1 MLVRHMNASRARRL
15 FLTAVLLLVLL
26 LVPAARAQEDDRAPV
41 RLDGRTLFRVGPAGE
56 LDAAARA
63 RRVELRLEA
72 LLDSPETID
81 PAVVEL
87 AETDTD
93 ERLIT
98 VNAAPVVTVT
108 AADADEN
115 LTTVEE
121 LADRWAGVID
131 DALLQARARRSARPE
146 VLLVIEAAFVRLAES
161 ARTVLPRALATL
173 LILALFGLLAWL
185 VRGLLTRLF
194 AVIIQDRTT
203 ENLIRQSVYYAIWLL
218 GIIIAVNAL
227 GFDPQALATGLGL
240 TSLALGFALQDVLSN
255 FVSGLLI
262 LVMRPFELGDEIVI
276 GETEGAVERI
286 DLRATQIR
294 TYDGRVVLVP
304 NAEVF
309 TLRVIN
315 NTASTTRRGSLVFPL
330 GYDNDLPRVMAI
342 MKRAIDE
349 TPGVLIKP
357 PNTIIVREFTD
368 ADIILELRFWTES
381 TRRDFL
387 DAASHVAQS
396 VVAALKREG
405 IPLPEADMRYLQWWD
420 DYRRER
426 GVGADEPPLP
436 DAGP

>member
-1 MLVRHMNASRARRL
+1 MNASRARRL
-15 FLTAVLLLVLL
+15 FLLAALLAAIVI
-26 LVPAARAQEDDRAPV
+26 VPAARAQEDDRAPV
-41 RLDGRTLFRVGPAGE
+41 RLDGRTLFRVGPSGE

-72 LLDSPETID
+72 LLDSPEVIN

-98 VNAAPVVTVT
+98 VNAAPIVTVT

-115 LTTVEE
+115 LTSVEE

-131 DALLQARARRSARPE
+131 DALIDARARRSARPE
-146 VLLVIEAAFVRLAES
+146 VLVVIEAAFVRLAES

-405 IPLPEADMRYLQWWD
+405 IPLPEADMRYFQWWD

>member
-1 MLVRHMNASRARRL
+1 MNASCARRL
-15 FLTAVLLLVLL
+15 FLLAALLAAIVI
-26 LVPAARAQEDDRAPV
+26 VPAARAQEDDRAPV
-41 RLDGRTLFRVGPAGE
+41 RLDGRTLFRVGPSGE

-72 LLDSPETID
+72 LLDSPEVIN

-98 VNAAPVVTVT
+98 VNAAPIVTVT

-115 LTTVEE
+115 LTSVEE

-131 DALLQARARRSARPE
+131 DALIDARARRSARPE
-146 VLLVIEAAFVRLAES
+146 VLVVIEAAFVRLAES
-161 ARTVLPRALATL
+161 ARTVLPRALATF
-173 LILALFGLLAWL
+173 LILALFGLIAWL

-194 AVIIQDRTT
+194 AIVIQDRTT
-203 ENLIRQSVYYAIWLL
+203 ENLIRQIVYYAIWVL
-218 GIIIAVNAL
+218 GFIIAVNAL

-240 TSLALGFALQDVLSN
+240 SSLALGFALKDILSN

-262 LVMRPFELGDEIVI
+262 LVMRPFELGDEIVV
-276 GETEGAVERI
+276 GDTEGSVEGI

-294 TYDGRVVLVP
+294 TYDGRIVLVP
-304 NAEVF
+304 NAELF
-309 TLRVIN
+309 TLRVTN
-315 NTASTTRRGSLVFPL
+315 NTATPTRRGSLVFPL
-330 GYDNDLPRVMAI
+330 GYDNDLPRVMEI
-342 MKRAIDE
+342 MKQAIAE
-349 TPGVLIKP
+349 TPGVLTKP

-405 IPLPEADMRYLQWWD
+405 IPLPEADLRYLQWWD

-426 GVGADEPPLP
+426 GIGVDGRPLGSRSV
-436 DAGP
+436 DQ

>member
-1 MLVRHMNASRARRL
+1 MNASRARHL
-15 FLTAVLLLVLL
+15 FLLVALLAATALVS
-26 LVPAARAQEDDRAPV
+26 VARAQEDDRAPV
-41 RLDGRTLFRVGPAGE
+41 RLDGRTLFRVGPSGE

-63 RRVELRLEA
+63 RRIELRLEA
-72 LLDSPETID
+72 LLDSPERIES
-81 PAVVEL
+81 AVIQL

-98 VNAAPVVTVT
+98 VNAAPIVTVT

-115 LTTVEE
+115 LTSVEE

-131 DALLQARARRSARPE
+131 DALLEARARRTARPE
-146 VLLVIEAAFVRLAES
+146 VLVVIEAAFVRLAES
-161 ARTVLPRALATL
+161 ARTVLPRALATIM
-173 LILALFGLLAWL
+173 ILALFGLIAWL
-185 VRGLLTRLF
+185 VRALLARLF
-194 AVIIQDRTT
+194 AVVIQDRTT
-203 ENLIRQSVYYAIWLL
+203 ENLIRQIVYYTIWLL

-240 TSLALGFALQDVLSN
+240 TSLALGFALKDILSN

-262 LVMRPFELGDEIVI
+262 LVMRPFELGDEIVV
-276 GETEGAVERI
+276 GDTEGSVEGI

-294 TYDGRVVLVP
+294 TYDGRIVLVP
-304 NAEVF
+304 NAELF
-309 TLRVIN
+309 TQRVTN
-315 NTASTTRRGSLVFPL
+315 NTATPTRRGTLVFPL

-342 MKRAIDE
+342 MKRAIDD
-349 TPGVLIKP
+349 TPGVLTKP
-357 PNTIIVREFTD
+357 PNTVIVREFTD

-396 VVAALKREG
+396 VVAAMKREG
-405 IPLPEADMRYLQWWD
+405 IPLPEADLRYLQWWD

-426 GVGADEPPLP
+426 GWMGSSRSVDQ
-436 DAGP
+436 

>member
-1 MLVRHMNASRARRL
+1 MNASRARRL
-15 FLTAVLLLVLL
+15 FLLAVLLAAIALA
-26 LVPAARAQEDDRAPV
+26 PAARAQEDDRAPV
-41 RLDGRTLFRVGPAGE
+41 RLDGRTLFRVGPSGE

-87 AETDTD
+87 AETETD

-98 VNAAPVVTVT
+98 VNAAPIVTVT

-115 LTTVEE
+115 LTSVEA

-131 DALLQARARRSARPE
+131 DALLEARARRSARPE
-146 VLLVIEAAFVRLAES
+146 VLVVMEAAFVRLAES
-161 ARTVLPRALATL
+161 ARTVLPRALATF

-203 ENLIRQSVYYAIWLL
+203 ENLIRQIVYYAIWLL
-218 GIIIAVNAL
+218 GIVIAVNAL

-240 TSLALGFALQDVLSN
+240 SSLALGFALKDILSN

-262 LVMRPFELGDEIVI
+262 LLMRPFELGDEIVV
-276 GETEGAVERI
+276 GDTEGAVERI
-286 DLRATQIR
+286 DLRATEIR

-304 NAEVF
+304 NAELF
-309 TLRVIN
+309 TLRVTN
-315 NTASTTRRGSLVFPL
+315 NTASSTRRGSLTFYL
-330 GYDNDLPRVMAI
+330 GYDNDLPRVLEI
-342 MKRAIDE
+342 MKRAIAE
-349 TPGVLIKP
+349 TPGVLTKP

-368 ADIILELRFWTES
+368 ADIVLELRFWTES

-396 VVAALKREG
+396 VIAALKREG
-405 IPLPEADMRYLQWWD
+405 IPLPEADLRYLQWWD

-426 GVGADEPPLP
+426 GVGI
-436 DAGP
+436 GN

>member
-1 MLVRHMNASRARRL
+1 MNASRARRL
-15 FLTAVLLLVLL
+15 FLLAALLAAIVI
-26 LVPAARAQEDDRAPV
+26 VPAARAQEDDRAPV
-41 RLDGRTLFRVGPAGE
+41 RLDGRTLFRVGPSGE

-72 LLDSPETID
+72 LLDSPEVIN

-98 VNAAPVVTVT
+98 VNAAPIVTVT

-115 LTTVEE
+115 LTSVEE

-131 DALLQARARRSARPE
+131 DALIDARARRSARPE
-146 VLLVIEAAFVRLAES
+146 VLVVIEAAFVRLAES
-161 ARTVLPRALATL
+161 ARTVLPRALATF
-173 LILALFGLLAWL
+173 LILALFGLIAWL

-194 AVIIQDRTT
+194 AIVIQDRTT
-203 ENLIRQSVYYAIWLL
+203 ENLIRQIVYYAIWVL
-218 GIIIAVNAL
+218 GFIIAVNAL

-240 TSLALGFALQDVLSN
+240 SSLALGFALKDILSN

-262 LVMRPFELGDEIVI
+262 LVMRPFELGDEIVV
-276 GETEGAVERI
+276 GDTEGSVEGI

-294 TYDGRVVLVP
+294 TYDGRIVLVH
-304 NAEVF
+304 NAELF
-309 TLRVIN
+309 TLRVTN
-315 NTASTTRRGSLVFPL
+315 NTATPTRRGSLVFPL
-330 GYDNDLPRVMAI
+330 GYDNDLPRVMEI
-342 MKRAIDE
+342 MKQAIAE
-349 TPGVLIKP
+349 TPGVLTKP

-405 IPLPEADMRYLQWWD
+405 IPLPEADLRYLQWWD

-426 GVGADEPPLP
+426 GSIK
-436 DAGP
+436 

>member
-1 MLVRHMNASRARRL
+1 MNASRARRL
-15 FLTAVLLLVLL
+15 FLLAALLAAIVI
-26 LVPAARAQEDDRAPV
+26 VPAARAQEDDRAPV
-41 RLDGRTLFRVGPAGE
+41 RLDGRTLFRVGPSGE

-72 LLDSPETID
+72 LLDSPEVIN

-98 VNAAPVVTVT
+98 VNAAPIVTVT

-115 LTTVEE
+115 LTSVEE

-131 DALLQARARRSARPE
+131 DALIDARARRSARPE
-146 VLLVIEAAFVRLAES
+146 VLVVIEAAFVRLAES
-161 ARTVLPRALATL
+161 ARTVLPRALATF
-173 LILALFGLLAWL
+173 LILALFGLIAWL

-194 AVIIQDRTT
+194 AIVIQDRTT
-203 ENLIRQSVYYAIWLL
+203 ENLIRQIVYYAIWVL
-218 GIIIAVNAL
+218 GFIIAVNAL

-240 TSLALGFALQDVLSN
+240 SSLALGFALKDILSN

-262 LVMRPFELGDEIVI
+262 LVMRPFELGDEIVV
-276 GETEGAVERI
+276 GDTEGSVEGI

-294 TYDGRVVLVP
+294 TYDGRIVLVP
-304 NAEVF
+304 NAELF
-309 TLRVIN
+309 TLRVTN
-315 NTASTTRRGSLVFPL
+315 NTATPTRRGSLVFPL
-330 GYDNDLPRVMAI
+330 GYDNDLPRVMEI
-342 MKRAIDE
+342 MKQAIAE
-349 TPGVLIKP
+349 TPGVLTKP

-405 IPLPEADMRYLQWWD
+405 IPLPEADLRYLQWWD

-426 GVGADEPPLP
+426 GIVVDGGRSVGQ
-436 DAGP
+436 

>member
-1 MLVRHMNASRARRL
+1 MNASRARRL
-15 FLTAVLLLVLL
+15 FLLAALLAAIVI
-26 LVPAARAQEDDRAPV
+26 VPAARAQEDDRAPV
-41 RLDGRTLFRVGPAGE
+41 RLDGRTLFRVGPSGE
-56 LDAAARA
+56 LDAAGRA

-72 LLDSPETID
+72 LLDSPEVIN

-98 VNAAPVVTVT
+98 VNAAPIVTVT

-115 LTTVEE
+115 LTSVEE

-131 DALLQARARRSARPE
+131 DALIDARARRSARPE
-146 VLLVIEAAFVRLAES
+146 VLVVIEAAFVRLAES
-161 ARTVLPRALATL
+161 ARTVLPRALATF
-173 LILALFGLLAWL
+173 LILALFGLIAWL

-194 AVIIQDRTT
+194 AIVIQDRTT
-203 ENLIRQSVYYAIWLL
+203 ENLIRQIVYYAIWVL
-218 GIIIAVNAL
+218 GFIIAVNAL

-240 TSLALGFALQDVLSN
+240 SSLALGFALKDILSN

-262 LVMRPFELGDEIVI
+262 LVMRPFELGDEIVV
-276 GETEGAVERI
+276 GDTEGSVEGI

-294 TYDGRVVLVP
+294 TYDGRIVLVP
-304 NAEVF
+304 NAELF
-309 TLRVIN
+309 TLRVTN
-315 NTASTTRRGSLVFPL
+315 NTATPTRRGSLVFPL
-330 GYDNDLPRVMAI
+330 GYDNDLPRVMEI
-342 MKRAIDE
+342 MKQAIAE
-349 TPGVLIKP
+349 TPGVLTKP

-405 IPLPEADMRYLQWWD
+405 IPLPEADLRYLQWWD

-426 GVGADEPPLP
+426 GIVVDGGRSVGQ
-436 DAGP
+436 

>member
-1 MLVRHMNASRARRL
+1 MNASRARRL
-15 FLTAVLLLVLL
+15 FLLAALLAAIVI
-26 LVPAARAQEDDRAPV
+26 VPAARAQEDDRAPV
-41 RLDGRTLFRVGPAGE
+41 RLDGRTLFRVGPSGE

-72 LLDSPETID
+72 LLDSPEVIN

-98 VNAAPVVTVT
+98 VNAAPIVTVT

-115 LTTVEE
+115 LTSVEE

-131 DALLQARARRSARPE
+131 DALIDARARRSARPE
-146 VLLVIEAAFVRLAES
+146 VLVVIEAAFVRLAES
-161 ARTVLPRALATL
+161 ARTVLPRALATF
-173 LILALFGLLAWL
+173 LILALFGLIAWL

-194 AVIIQDRTT
+194 AIVIQDRTT
-203 ENLIRQSVYYAIWLL
+203 ENLIRQIVYYAIWVL
-218 GIIIAVNAL
+218 GFIIAVNAL

-240 TSLALGFALQDVLSN
+240 SSLALGFALKDILSN

-262 LVMRPFELGDEIVI
+262 LVMRPFELGDEIVV
-276 GETEGAVERI
+276 GDTEGSVEGI

-294 TYDGRVVLVP
+294 TYDGRIVLVP
-304 NAEVF
+304 NAELF
-309 TLRVIN
+309 TLRVTN
-315 NTASTTRRGSLVFPL
+315 NTATPTRRGSLVFPL
-330 GYDNDLPRVMAI
+330 GYDNDLPRVMEI
-342 MKRAIDE
+342 MKQAIAE
-349 TPGVLIKP
+349 TPGVLTKP

-405 IPLPEADMRYLQWWD
+405 IPLPEADLRYLQWWD

-426 GVGADEPPLP
+426 GIVVDGGKSVGQ
-436 DAGP
+436 

>member
-1 MLVRHMNASRARRL
+1 M
-15 FLTAVLLLVLL
+15 
-26 LVPAARAQEDDRAPV
+26 
-41 RLDGRTLFRVGPAGE
+41 G
-56 LDAAARA
+56 
-63 RRVELRLEA
+63 
-72 LLDSPETID
+72 
-81 PAVVEL
+81 
-87 AETDTD
+87 
-93 ERLIT
+93 
-98 VNAAPVVTVT
+98 
-108 AADADEN
+108 
-115 LTTVEE
+115 
-121 LADRWAGVID
+121 GVID

-218 GIIIAVNAL
+218 GIVIAVNAL

-405 IPLPEADMRYLQWWD
+405 IPLPEADMRYFQWWD

>member
-405 IPLPEADMRYLQWWD
+405 IPLPEADMRYFQWWD